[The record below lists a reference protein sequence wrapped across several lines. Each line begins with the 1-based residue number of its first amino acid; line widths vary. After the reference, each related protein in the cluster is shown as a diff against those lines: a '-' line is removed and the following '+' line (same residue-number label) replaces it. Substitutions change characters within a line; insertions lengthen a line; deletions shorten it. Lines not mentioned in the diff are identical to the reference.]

1 MREATAHARQH
12 ATHFTIANYSNF
24 TISSSV
30 FAFVSPIPLP
40 KFIPTDSGGR
50 YERHD
55 SHDSHIDSISHS
67 IPCALHFFQ
76 SSGPSPESDRRRS
89 SLLDSVLF
97 VAVGGFGAI
106 REKYW
111 LASARKRL
119 SDLDI
124 SVWPEA
130 NRACTSVGRPTQGII
145 DTR

>member
-1 MREATAHARQH
+1 MQGSMQLILPSQ
-12 ATHFTIANYSNF
+12 TILILPSAVQYL
-24 TISSSV
+24 
-30 FAFVSPIPLP
+30 PLFRP
-40 KFIPTDSGGR
+40 SRCRNSFQLIRGGR

-89 SLLDSVLF
+89 SVLDSVLF

-106 REKYW
+106 REKYL
-111 LASARKRL
+111 LASSRRRL
-119 SDLDI
+119 SALDI